1 MFLYNCYTCIFS
13 ISLIHPRWEIR
24 LKLKKT
30 ETIYV
35 NVAIYFVG
43 GVRGWSFRAYCPSKS
58 KKERR
63 KSSSQGKMQLRRANE
78 CRLFSRDKRIVGEV
92 SWIRN
97 WNDHHQNWK
106 VGFSQFLT
114 EKNNVNTFI
123 FYCIKLP
130 LTLYK

>member
-1 MFLYNCYTCIFS
+1 
-13 ISLIHPRWEIR
+13 
-24 LKLKKT
+24 
-30 ETIYV
+30 
-35 NVAIYFVG
+35 
-43 GVRGWSFRAYCPSKS
+43 
-58 KKERR
+58 
-63 KSSSQGKMQLRRANE
+63 
-78 CRLFSRDKRIVGEV
+78 LFSRDKRIVGEV